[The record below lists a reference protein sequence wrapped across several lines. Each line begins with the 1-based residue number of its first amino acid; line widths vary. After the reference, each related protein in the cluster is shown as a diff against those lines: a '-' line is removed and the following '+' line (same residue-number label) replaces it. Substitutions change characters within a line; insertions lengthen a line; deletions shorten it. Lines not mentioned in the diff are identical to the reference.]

1 MQFENSHELP
11 INDSLQDDMLYRII
25 RSDPWYAN
33 IVNFMVTRY
42 VPPGADKRKLIYES
56 CHHIWDEPYLFR
68 VYSNGLFSEG
78 VYRLKKESRLLK
90 DVTHHHMEVIM
101 GHSVLMQK
109 SSKVDFSGQLCMKTQ
124 RILFEG
130 VEHIRGTGTS
140 IQ

>member
-1 MQFENSHELP
+1 MQILLILWLRDMYHQGRTKESSFTKVVTTYG
-11 INDSLQDDMLYRII
+11 INRTS
-25 RSDPWYAN
+25 S
-33 IVNFMVTRY
+33 
-42 VPPGADKRKLIYES
+42 ES
-56 CHHIWDEPYLFR
+56 TQMD
-68 VYSNGLFSEG
+68 FSEG
-78 VYRLKKESRLLK
+78 VYRLKKKSRLLK

-109 SSKVDFSGQLCMKTQ
+109 SSKVEFSGQLCMKTQ